1 MTRRDDLIEQINN
14 AITYRIISLKI
25 EISNYESKW
34 KKNITR
40 KNLENRIDALYDK
53 LYMWKKARLLM
64 TNKKN
69 IYTNSQLHN
78 ILTKLQKKGLKNNSI
93 LNI

>member
-14 AITYRIISLKI
+14 AITYRIISIKI

-78 ILTKLQKKGLKNNSI
+78 ILTKLQKRA
-93 LNI
+93 